1 MAKTPRSAVRKGS
14 PAKGSAASEH
24 EIEDIENRSRLRAP
38 IIYEI
43 VREEGDEE
51 MDRPIASLWW
61 SGVAAGLSI
70 SFSPLAQASLFI
82 LLPDQ
87 PWRSLIS
94 DFGYSVGFLIVVL
107 ARQQLFTEN
116 TLTVVLPVM
125 AEFNRRNLFR
135 AGRIWSVVLAANLT
149 GTVIAAAFCIFS
161 PALDPAIRSAM
172 IDLSR
177 QTLAHAPLEMLFRGI
192 TAGFLI
198 AAMVW
203 LIPSAK
209 GSEFHVITLMTYLIA
224 ISQSAHIIAG
234 GVEVF
239 LLTFAGV
246 ADVPTVLIQ
255 FILPVLAGN
264 IFGGTALFALLA
276 YAQVMQEI

>member
-1 MAKTPRSAVRKGS
+1 MAQPRRPEAHKGS
-14 PAKGSAASEH
+14 GASEH

-51 MDRPIASLWW
+51 MDRPVASLWW

-70 SFSPLAQASLFI
+70 SFSPLAQASLFT
-82 LLPDQ
+82 LLPDR
-87 PWRSLIS
+87 PWRGLIS

-125 AEFNRRNLFR
+125 AEFSRRNLLR
-135 AGRIWSVVLAANLT
+135 AGRIWSLVLAANLT

-161 PALDPAIRSAM
+161 PAIDPAIRDAM
-172 IDLSR
+172 ITLSR
-177 QTLAHAPLEMLFRGI
+177 QTLAHAPWEMLFRGI

-224 ISQSAHIIAG
+224 ISQSAHIVAG

-239 LLTFAGV
+239 LLVFAGV

-276 YAQVMQEI
+276 YAQVMREI